1 MMDAMTIL
9 TDWLV
14 RAVDVPLGWLLSL
27 PRDVA
32 LLLFAVGTALLM
44 TLARRVVTNQ
54 DLLHRCSAD
63 MRQLK
68 RLMGDARKAGDKP
81 WLGRLRATV
90 GQIKGMQLAA
100 DLRVLVVVL
109 MPVAILAVWASERF
123 DYIPPRVGEPLVV
136 RAAFAVS
143 SIDRVTHLVPSPD
156 LEMTS
161 TAIQVVQS
169 DAQSPPRGIAE
180 WTVRPTEAGEY
191 PFTIRHQGESVVHNA
206 VIGRSWYMPPRQ
218 QHSGERLTQTEIA
231 LQRYRPLGSSL
242 GGEWTGLP
250 PWMMGYLILT
260 LVLVPLLKYGL
271 RMA

>member
-1 MMDAMTIL
+1 MMDAMTLL
-9 TDWLV
+9 TKWLV
-14 RAVDVPLGWLLSL
+14 RVVDVPLGWLLSL

-68 RLMGDARKAGDKP
+68 RLMRDARKAGDKQRM
-81 WLGRLRATV
+81 GRLRATV

-109 MPVAILAVWASERF
+109 MPVAVLAVWASERF

-136 RAAFAVS
+136 RASFVVS

-156 LEMTS
+156 LELQS
-161 TAIQVVQS
+161 TAIQIVQS
-169 DAQSPPRGIAE
+169 NAQSPPRGVAE

-191 PFTIRHQGESVVHNA
+191 PFTIRHQGESLVHRA
-206 VIGRSWYMPPRQ
+206 VIGRSWYMPPFQ
-218 QHSGERLTQTEIA
+218 QHSGERLTRTEVV
-231 LQRYRPLGSSL
+231 LQRYLPLGSSL
-242 GGEWTGLP
+242 GSEWTGLP

-260 LVLVPLLKYGL
+260 LVLVPVLKCGL
-271 RMA
+271 HVE